1 MDRSGKIWTA
11 VSAGALMATLAV
23 GCASDNKN
31 LQAPWYYPHARMSN
45 YAETPEEHSFRV
57 YRVLKADRHGL
68 AEDIDLFL
76 QTERP
81 TRLNRWH
88 DR

>member
-1 MDRSGKIWTA
+1 MDRSRVMA
-11 VSAGALMATLAV
+11 VAIASALLAALSV
-23 GCASDNKN
+23 GCASNNKK
-31 LQAPWYYPHARMSN
+31 LQAPWHVPHSRMST

-76 QTERP
+76 QTDRP

>member
-1 MDRSGKIWTA
+1 MVRGNRWLAA
-11 VSAGALMATLAV
+11 VCVATFAGMMAM
-23 GCASDNKN
+23 GCASRDKM
-31 LQAPWYYPHARMSN
+31 QAPWYYPHARMST
-45 YAETPEEHSFRV
+45 YTETPEEHSFRV
-57 YRVLKADRHGL
+57 YRVLQADKKGL
-68 AEDIDLFL
+68 AEDIDLLF